1 MYPKC
6 SYRYTSQ
13 IGYTLCDYG
22 NDNLEAHKKKI
33 RSCCANACPLG
44 LYPESEKMSLR
55 ELYERD
61 MKKLIF
67 SGGKRC
73 FSWREKKAMQ
83 CQIF

>member
-61 MKKLIF
+61 MKEINI
-67 SGGKRC
+67 
-73 FSWREKKAMQ
+73 WR
-83 CQIF
+83 IGWISDITTWIVWTG

>member
-22 NDNLEAHKKKI
+22 NDNLDAHKKKI

-55 ELYERD
+55 EL
-61 MKKLIF
+61 
-67 SGGKRC
+67 
-73 FSWREKKAMQ
+73 
-83 CQIF
+83 

>member
-61 MKKLIF
+61 MKKLALNGIA
-67 SGGKRC
+67 GEGDK
-73 FSWREKKAMQ
+73 
-83 CQIF
+83 

>member
-13 IGYTLCDYG
+13 IGYKLCDYE
-22 NDNLEAHKKKI
+22 NDNLEARKKKI

-61 MKKLIF
+61 MKKINI
-67 SGGKRC
+67 SGRTGE
-73 FSWREKKAMQ
+73 RER
-83 CQIF
+83 

>member
-22 NDNLEAHKKKI
+22 NDNLDAHKKKI

-61 MKKLIF
+61 MKKINI
-67 SGGKRC
+67 KRTL
-73 FSWREKKAMQ
+73 K
-83 CQIF
+83 I

>member
-33 RSCCANACPLG
+33 RSCCANAC
-44 LYPESEKMSLR
+44 
-55 ELYERD
+55 LYERD
-61 MKKLIF
+61 MKKINI
-67 SGGKRC
+67 SGRTGGRK
-73 FSWREKKAMQ
+73 
-83 CQIF
+83 